1 VDTSVQREQ
10 VVGLG
15 DATADALVGEGAVE
29 VADQADSSVV
39 EQQVDFA
46 DAAAVDVPAPPTDG
60 LVTGWFG
67 YR

>member
-15 DATADALVGEGAVE
+15 DATADALVVE
-29 VADQADSSVV
+29 VADQAGSSVV